1 MIGVLYVFF
10 TVMGGF
16 LIFMGLSTA
25 FRPDSSPGLWIMI
38 PAGGFILLVIN
49 FGAYIRFLV
58 IPRHTVKEF
67 RYDGSRLDYV
77 VDRNEGNVSCD
88 LEKIES
94 VLDYSNRQTTI
105 GYRIRLREGDWIW
118 LTPET
123 THVDDLI
130 TNLRNDLKRLK
141 NSG

>member
-10 TVMGGF
+10 TVMSGF

-38 PAGGFILLVIN
+38 PTGGFILLVLN

-58 IPRHTVKEF
+58 IPRHTVREF

-77 VDRNEGNVSCD
+77 VDPNEGKVSCD

-123 THVDDLI
+123 THVEELVN
-130 TNLRNDLKRLK
+130 NLRNDLKRLK